1 MRGKKTPLPRSGV
14 DNMAKT
20 TMSKQSKNSTRNIS
34 LKVPQPATKT
44 KIIEPDVSCNTT
56 GSSYMEVGNMAKTTG
71 GRKSKNST
79 KNIPGKVLQLET
91 KVKREPEISSYG
103 TWSPFMDGIVGMPKS
118 VAEIVS
124 MDEMINAVLYG
135 LRNSPPLP
143 IFKRVCPADK

>member
-1 MRGKKTPLPRSGV
+1 
-14 DNMAKT
+14 MAKT
-20 TMSKQSKNSTRNIS
+20 TMSKQSKNSSRNIS

-118 VAEIVS
+118 VAEIVNT
-124 MDEMINAVLYG
+124 DEMINAVLYG

>member
-1 MRGKKTPLPRSGV
+1 
-14 DNMAKT
+14 MAKT

-44 KIIEPDVSCNTT
+44 KIIEPDVNCNTT
-56 GSSYMEVGNMAKTTG
+56 GSSYMQVGNMAKTTW

-79 KNIPGKVLQLET
+79 KNIPGKVPQLET
-91 KVKREPEISSYG
+91 KVKREPEISRNG

-118 VAEIVS
+118 VAEVART
-124 MDEMINAVLYG
+124 DDMINSVLYG

-143 IFKRVCPADK
+143 IFKGLCPADK

>member
-1 MRGKKTPLPRSGV
+1 
-14 DNMAKT
+14 MAKT

-91 KVKREPEISSYG
+91 KVKREPKISSYG

-118 VAEIVS
+118 VAEIVNT
-124 MDEMINAVLYG
+124 DEMINAVLYG

-143 IFKRVCPADK
+143 IFKRVSPADK